1 VAPAVPVPV
10 PYVTKRSAEK
20 TWTPRLVRRRK
31 GAPGLAYV
39 DEVPQDRDA
48 FGALWVRASILPA
61 ARRGEPEFANMAP
74 FRQRRCMADML
85 CQVCAARPEK
95 PEGPYLFLMKDV
107 GRPIQEGEV
116 TASPPVCL
124 PCAGKAVKHCGPLR
138 RGFVAAQVR
147 HAPAWGV
154 AGVRYDPDTLQPI
167 PAPDLERVEYDTP
180 DLAWT
185 VAARSCSILYG
196 VTPVDLAAELAL
208 TA

>member
-1 VAPAVPVPV
+1 
-10 PYVTKRSAEK
+10 
-20 TWTPRLVRRRK
+20 
-31 GAPGLAYV
+31 V
-39 DEVPQDRDA
+39 DEVPQDRDG

-61 ARRGEPEFANMAP
+61 ARRGVPEFANMAP

-85 CQVCAARPEK
+85 CQVCAVRPER

-124 PCAGKAVKHCGPLR
+124 PCAGEAVKYCGPLR
-138 RGFVAAQVR
+138 RGFVAAWVSS
-147 HAPAWGV
+147 APAWGV

-185 VAARSCSILYG
+185 VAARSLSILYG